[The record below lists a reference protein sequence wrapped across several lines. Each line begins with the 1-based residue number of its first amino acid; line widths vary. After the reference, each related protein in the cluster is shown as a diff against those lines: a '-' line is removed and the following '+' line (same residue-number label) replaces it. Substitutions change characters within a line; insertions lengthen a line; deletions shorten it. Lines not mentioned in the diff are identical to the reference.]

1 MAFKNQLSLMTALA
15 HSRGHTKHTKPKR
28 VAIVSGS
35 LQSSSIVIVDAQ
47 AILTGIEATCEE

>member
-1 MAFKNQLSLMTALA
+1 MTALA